1 MTPHETSLAERPSA
15 LRTLVLSPYAHMVF
29 CTFSWATN
37 VLLARAIH
45 DQTSPMALLFL
56 RWSCAAVV
64 LLLCTAPRMRA
75 AWPQLLKHW
84 KYVAVTGF
92 FGIFLFHATSY
103 QALDATTALNVGF
116 INSVAPIVIVAM
128 SWAVLGERL
137 SPQQWVGVLLS
148 IVGVLTI
155 VVRGNPAVLMGLA
168 FNRGDLW
175 SAGGMPAWGLFTIL
189 LYRRP
194 AGLDPLAF
202 VGAIVC
208 VGTLLLLP
216 WFLAEPL
223 WDDSMVYSPLT
234 LGAAVY
240 IGVVPSA
247 LANVLWNRAV
257 PLVGANTSGLFL
269 HLIPAFTTL
278 MAILFLGELP
288 RWFHGVAIVLI
299 VTGIWLTTTGR
310 RPPAAPAPA
319 E

>member
-1 MTPHETSLAERPSA
+1 M
-15 LRTLVLSPYAHMVF
+15 
-29 CTFSWATN
+29 
-37 VLLARAIH
+37 
-45 DQTSPMALLFL
+45 
-56 RWSCAAVV
+56 
-64 LLLCTAPRMRA
+64 
-75 AWPQLLKHW
+75 LLKHW
-84 KYVAVTGF
+84 KYVLVTGF
-92 FGIFLFHATSY
+92 FGIFLFHTTSY

-128 SWAVLGERL
+128 SWAVLSERL
-137 SPQQWVGVLLS
+137 RLQQWIGVLLS

-155 VVRGNPAVLMGLA
+155 VVRGDPGVLLGLE

-194 AGLDPLAF
+194 AALDPLAF

-223 WDDSMVYSPLT
+223 WDGSMIYSPVT
-234 LGAAVY
+234 LGAALY

-310 RPPAAPAPA
+310 RPPVATAPAPA